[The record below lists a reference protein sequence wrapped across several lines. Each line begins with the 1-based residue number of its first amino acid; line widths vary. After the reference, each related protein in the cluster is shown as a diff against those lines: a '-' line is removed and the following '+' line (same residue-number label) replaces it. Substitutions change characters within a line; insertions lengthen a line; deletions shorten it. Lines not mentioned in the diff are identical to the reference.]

1 MFTADAH
8 LAHGQLVTEETV
20 ITGNS
25 LQFQTGTRKQASKQG
40 RKEAHN
46 LTLQSRVVTICN
58 SCFNSQLT
66 LHFVLT
72 GSVRFSV

>member
-8 LAHGQLVTEETV
+8 VAHGQLVTEETV

-25 LQFQTGTRKQASKQG
+25 LHFQTETRKQA

-46 LTLQSRVVTICN
+46 LTLQSRVVT
-58 SCFNSQLT
+58 SMQQL
-66 LHFVLT
+66 L
-72 GSVRFSV
+72 